1 MDIAAS
7 LDATH
12 DIYTL
17 LSHFK
22 CIGTEYLIYLIAEE
36 EDKTDTLYN
45 TEIKSEKRLNDEK
58 PIKKEKIKN
67 EGKKKNKVKAEPMTP
82 KVFLLFG
89 NNIVQYALRLKL
101 NFRHQ
106 MP

>member
-1 MDIAAS
+1 MNIAAN
-7 LDATH
+7 LDATYN
-12 DIYTL
+12 IYTL

-22 CIGTEYLIYLIAEE
+22 CISTEYLIYLITEE
-36 EDKTDTLYN
+36 ENKTDTLYN

-67 EGKKKNKVKAEPMTP
+67 KGKKKNKVKAEPITL
-82 KVFLLFG
+82 KVFLLFR
-89 NNIVQYALRLKL
+89 NNIIQYMFRLKL